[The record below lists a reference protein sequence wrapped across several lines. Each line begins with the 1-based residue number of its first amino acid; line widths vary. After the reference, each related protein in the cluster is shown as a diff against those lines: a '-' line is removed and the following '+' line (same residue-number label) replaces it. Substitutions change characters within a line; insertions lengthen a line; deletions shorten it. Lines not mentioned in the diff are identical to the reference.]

1 MSKSLEG
8 QQLERLKLPE
18 LPDNGLL
25 VVGFSGGADSTALAH
40 WLMGRVQRE
49 RVLLAHVNHMLRGS
63 EADRDQAA
71 AEDFAREQGLKIEV
85 LRVDVGKLARERGM
99 GTEECGRE
107 VRYGFFHRLAP
118 GDNDR
123 ILTAHNADDNA
134 ETMILN
140 LCRGAGLEGLCGIPR
155 QRGRVLRPLLG
166 VSRKEIEEYCRE
178 NGLRYVTD
186 SSNLTDGYTR
196 NKLRHQVL
204 PVLKGLN
211 PRFIQAAAGTA
222 ELLARDRDCLMG
234 QAEALL
240 EGARGL
246 WGLETKALISEE
258 KSVRSR
264 AVKLFLERSGGVN
277 LERKHIEEALEILER
292 GGGADLPGVRVSCAQ
307 GVLWAGDKAGCGP
320 FEVPA
325 KLGRNPIPGGKCVII
340 SEKIRGKA
348 ENPGKIQNLLF
359 KNELDYDIMTGPAAS
374 LPGGLVLRSRR
385 PGDRFAP
392 AGREVTKP
400 IKQVFQELRVP
411 GPIRDSLPLL
421 VCGGEIVWCPGAGAS
436 ERFKVTERTKRV
448 LVVEIEDGKG

>member
-222 ELLARDRDCLMG
+222 ELLVRDRDCLMG

-264 AVKLFLERSGGVN
+264 AVKLFLERSGGAN

>member
-222 ELLARDRDCLMG
+222 ELLVRDRDCLMG

-264 AVKLFLERSGGVN
+264 AVKLFLERSGGAN

-421 VCGGEIVWCPGAGAS
+421 VCGGEIAWCPGAGAS

>member
-8 QQLERLKLPE
+8 QQLEQLKLPE

-25 VVGFSGGADSTALAH
+25 VVGFSGGADSTVLAH

-71 AEDFAREQGLKIEV
+71 AEAFAREQGLKIEV

-222 ELLARDRDCLMG
+222 ELLVRDRDCLMG

-340 SEKIRGKA
+340 SEKIPGKA

-374 LPGGLVLRSRR
+374 LPGGLALRSRR

>member
-1 MSKSLEG
+1 MSMSLEG
-8 QQLERLKLPE
+8 QQLELLKLPE

-71 AEDFAREQGLKIEV
+71 AEAFAREQGLKIEV

-166 VSRKEIEEYCRE
+166 VSRKKIEEYCRE

-340 SEKIRGKA
+340 SEKIPGKA

-374 LPGGLVLRSRR
+374 LPGGMALRSRR

-421 VCGGEIVWCPGAGAS
+421 VCGGEIAWCPGAGAS